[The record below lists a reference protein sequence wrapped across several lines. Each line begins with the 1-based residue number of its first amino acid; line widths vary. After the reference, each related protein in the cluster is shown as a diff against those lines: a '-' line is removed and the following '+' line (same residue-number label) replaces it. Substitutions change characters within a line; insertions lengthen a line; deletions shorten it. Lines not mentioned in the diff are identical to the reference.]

1 MIVDITKQKKTITIK
16 TGSRLDANTAPELAD
31 QLAAMQFE
39 KLVVDMEDTAYVS
52 SAGLRALMIGKK
64 TTDAQGAALEIVHVQ
79 PAVEEIFEM
88 SGFKKFLTIR

>member
-16 TGSRLDANTAPELAD
+16 TGNRLDANTAPELAD

-64 TTDAQGAALEIVHVQ
+64 TADAQGAALEIVHVQ

>member
-64 TTDAQGAALEIVHVQ
+64 TADAQGAALEIVHVQ